1 VEGWGVNPAP
11 FFIYFS
17 DYILITAGGEIKMIN
32 WYPGHMAKAKRI
44 LKDDLKLVDLIIE
57 VVDARVPF
65 SSQNPDLNEL
75 LGNKEKITVLNKK
88 DLADST
94 LNKDWI
100 NFYNNLGESAVLL
113 NSLTGEGVGDL
124 KSILNNKHDSISA
137 KLADKGRNPRRL
149 RAMIIG
155 IPNVGKSA
163 LINLLAGTKI
173 AAIGNKPGV
182 TRGRQWVNIDKSV
195 RLLDTPGILWPSFSD
210 EDTAY
215 KLALTGAV
223 DNDIFDFELA
233 AYKLIK
239 FINEANPDILIDF
252 YGIDSSE
259 GHPYDI
265 LADIARKRGC
275 LMTGGKVDRNR
286 AAGIIITD
294 YRDGKLGR
302 ITLEKPAEVIADE
315 TS

>member
-1 VEGWGVNPAP
+1 
-11 FFIYFS
+11 
-17 DYILITAGGEIKMIN
+17 MIQ

-44 LKDDLKLVDLIIE
+44 LKDDLKLVDLVIE

-65 SSQNPDLNEL
+65 SSRNPDLKDL
-75 LGNKEKITVLNKK
+75 LEEKNQERISVLNKK
-88 DLADST
+88 DLADQELSQ
-94 LNKDWI
+94 KWVD
-100 NFYNNLGESAVLL
+100 FFDEQDEAAVLL
-113 NSLTGEGVGDL
+113 NSITGEGVGEL
-124 KSILNNKHDSISA
+124 KSILNNKHDNIAA
-137 KLADKGRNPRRL
+137 KLAEKGRNPRRL

-163 LINLLAGTKI
+163 LINLLAGSQITT
-173 AAIGNKPGV
+173 IGNKPGV
-182 TRGRQWVNIDKSV
+182 TRGRQWVNVNKNV
-195 RLLDTPGILWPSFSD
+195 RLLDTPGILWPKFSD

-239 FINEANPDILIDF
+239 FIVSFDEDILIDF
-252 YGIDSSE
+252 YGIDSAA

-265 LADIARKRGC
+265 LADIGRKRGC

-286 AAGIIITD
+286 AAGVVIND

-302 ITLEKPAEVIADE
+302 ITLEKPAEVLKNDL
-315 TS
+315 S

>member
-1 VEGWGVNPAP
+1 
-11 FFIYFS
+11 
-17 DYILITAGGEIKMIN
+17 MIQ

-44 LKDDLKLVDLIIE
+44 LKDDLKLVDLVIE

-65 SSQNPDLNEL
+65 SSRNPDLKDL
-75 LGNKEKITVLNKK
+75 LEKKNQERISVLNKK
-88 DLADST
+88 DLADQEMSQ
-94 LNKDWI
+94 KWVEFFD
-100 NFYNNLGESAVLL
+100 EQDEAAVLL
-113 NSLTGEGVGDL
+113 NSITGEGVGEL
-124 KSILNNKHDSISA
+124 KSILNNKHDNIAA
-137 KLADKGRNPRRL
+137 KMAEKGRNPRKL

-163 LINLLAGTKI
+163 LINLLAGSQITT
-173 AAIGNKPGV
+173 IGNKPGV
-182 TRGRQWVNIDKSV
+182 TRGRQWVNVNKNV
-195 RLLDTPGILWPSFSD
+195 RLLDTPGILWPKFSD

-239 FINEANPDILIDF
+239 FIVSFDEDILIDF
-252 YGIDSSE
+252 YGIDSAA

-265 LADIARKRGC
+265 LADIGRKRGC

-286 AAGIIITD
+286 AAGVVIND

-302 ITLEKPAEVIADE
+302 ITLEKPAEVL
-315 TS
+315 

>member
-1 VEGWGVNPAP
+1 
-11 FFIYFS
+11 
-17 DYILITAGGEIKMIN
+17 MIQ

-57 VVDARVPF
+57 VLDARAPD
-65 SSQNPDLNEL
+65 STQNPDLQSL
-75 LGNKEKITVLNKK
+75 VKDQKRVAVLNKM
-88 DLADST
+88 DLADPE
-94 LNKDWI
+94 LNKKWLNYFNGD
-100 NFYNNLGESAVLL
+100 AVLL
-113 NSLTGEGVGDL
+113 NSLSGEGVGEL
-124 KSILNNKHDSISA
+124 KNLLNSLHYEITNKLS
-137 KLADKGRNPRRL
+137 KKGRKARKI

-163 LINLLAGTKI
+163 LINLLAGSKAANI
-173 AAIGNKPGV
+173 ADKPGV
-182 TRGRQWVNIDKSV
+182 TRGRQWVNVSKKI

-223 DNDIFDFELA
+223 SNDVFDFELA
-233 AYKLIK
+233 AYKLLK
-239 FINEANPDILIDF
+239 FIKNIKPAKLEEF
-252 YGIDSSE
+252 YQLDYLAD
-259 GHPYDI
+259 HPYDI

-286 AAGIIITD
+286 AAAIIIND

-302 ITLEKPAEVIADE
+302 ITLEKPVEVDE
-315 TS
+315 DEIS

>member
-1 VEGWGVNPAP
+1 
-11 FFIYFS
+11 
-17 DYILITAGGEIKMIN
+17 MIQ

-44 LKDDLKLVDLIIE
+44 LKDDLKLVDLVIE

-65 SSQNPDLNEL
+65 SSRNPDLKDL
-75 LGNKEKITVLNKK
+75 LEKKNQERISVLNKK
-88 DLADST
+88 DLADQK
-94 LNKDWI
+94 LNQKWVEFFD
-100 NFYNNLGESAVLL
+100 EQREAAVLL
-113 NSLTGEGVGDL
+113 NSLTGEGVGEL
-124 KSILNNKHDSISA
+124 KSILNNKHDNIAA
-137 KLADKGRNPRRL
+137 KLAEKGRNPRRL

-163 LINLLAGTKI
+163 LINLLAGSQITT
-173 AAIGNKPGV
+173 IGNKPGV
-182 TRGRQWVNIDKSV
+182 TRGRQWVNVNKNV
-195 RLLDTPGILWPSFSD
+195 RLLDTPGILWPKFSD

-239 FINEANPDILIDF
+239 FIVSFDEDILIDF
-252 YGIDSSE
+252 YGIDSAA

-265 LADIARKRGC
+265 LADIGRKRGC

-286 AAGIIITD
+286 AAGVVIND

-302 ITLEKPAEVIADE
+302 ITLEKPIEVLKNDL
-315 TS
+315 S